1 MDRQSKIKRIV
12 LVFIIIV
19 FCLLFFLLYLFVEY
33 NQNNSI
39 NNFISFTTSEGE
51 TKNTVR
57 EVIEKYE
64 SQYILEDNNT
74 IYVVFSKDLYD
85 KVGNSNKLFFT
96 NIVNE
101 LEPFF
106 ENTDFY
112 LTDNAKN
119 IKIYAKFDSDLEKH
133 VMIINNV
140 EDYFDN
146 TSGEDFIGVESV
158 NYAGETGI
166 LEADYKILRD
176 LEDYGMNITKIE
188 EELGEGTELENGYI
202 SYLDG
207 KIKLKLLNENVIGN
221 IVIDRSI
228 DEKLFKNFDNYEVLE
243 EIADEDPG
251 YCFGSPEEEFLGYRT
266 ENVYYFIYDDEISMY
281 GYSYTDNMSF
291 EDLLSDYIEERNFET
306 FIPILLGQMPL
317 YDYCEYNMDTKTAN
331 IKYSLFGFEINIEN
345 NDPKGITL
353 YNNYC
358 FSEDSIKLV
367 KNGLVTFNN
376 YENTV
381 EKAEIQR
388 RVNR

>member
-85 KVGNSNKLFFT
+85 KEGNSNKLFFT

-228 DEKLFKNFDNYEVLE
+228 DEKLREV
-243 EIADEDPG
+243 I
-251 YCFGSPEEEFLGYRT
+251 GYRKKR
-266 ENVYYFIYDDEISMY
+266 S
-281 GYSYTDNMSF
+281 
-291 EDLLSDYIEERNFET
+291 
-306 FIPILLGQMPL
+306 
-317 YDYCEYNMDTKTAN
+317 
-331 IKYSLFGFEINIEN
+331 
-345 NDPKGITL
+345 
-353 YNNYC
+353 
-358 FSEDSIKLV
+358 
-367 KNGLVTFNN
+367 
-376 YENTV
+376 
-381 EKAEIQR
+381 
-388 RVNR
+388 